1 MRDRNREL
9 IQPRCRRHCTSHH
22 LLLETQPNTLMRCPA
37 GTTAMIVYRTPGPAR
52 MFTEA
57 VVTALTA
64 ALACAESNV
73 AAARNTRTKM
83 RGNSFNFSTPY
94 KNSICQH
101 ASHNGRV
108 SALIKIKGEQARSFQ
123 ADYLSNDGTIR
134 MSTDQFDRS
143 E

>member
-22 LLLETQPNTLMRCPA
+22 LLLETQPNTLTRCPA
-37 GTTAMIVYRTPGPAR
+37 GTTATMAYCTPGPAR

-73 AAARNTRTKM
+73 AAVRNTRMKM
-83 RGNSFNFSTPY
+83 RGNRFNCSTPY
-94 KNSICQH
+94 KNTICQH
-101 ASHNGRV
+101 ALHNGRV
-108 SALIKIKGEQARSFQ
+108 PALIKINEKQEWLFQ
-123 ADYLSNDGTIR
+123 PDYLSNDGTIR

>member
-37 GTTAMIVYRTPGPAR
+37 GTTATMAYRTPGPAR

-73 AAARNTRTKM
+73 AAVRNTRTKM
-83 RGNSFNFSTPY
+83 RGHRFNFSTPY

-101 ASHNGRV
+101 TSHKKRV
-108 SALIKIKGEQARSFQ
+108 PALIKIKEKSARLFQ
-123 ADYLSNDGTIR
+123 AGYLSNDDIIR
-134 MSTDQFDRS
+134 MPADRS